1 MRTLLPV
8 LALILACEAPPK
20 ALPSVEAAQA
30 ADAQMARADAP
41 PLVQTLY
48 DYAFLPEVQRAEQ
61 RVRLLIWLRHMGLG
75 EYQLRALG
83 ELHARAEAE
92 RGAIE
97 AAQAEV
103 VARYEPELAAV
114 YDRVWQKLS
123 AGVPL
128 DDPSLT
134 EESRALWEARRQHER
149 SAELLALRLRGVQA
163 VLEAE
168 RPWLATLS
176 PQQEALLADCLF
188 LLRHRLDPYANP
200 GDFSALIGTVF
211 SSGEYGTLTRGS
223 FSAESDQLDLARLW
237 SDLKREDIQG
247 PVFNN
252 ARREL
257 LLYMVLLEP
266 ALPEAI
272 AAALAA
278 PGPTAPGPAAPGPA
292 APGPAEGS
300 TPPPKPE

>member
-1 MRTLLPV
+1 MLPPLPLLLP
-8 LALILACEAPPK
+8 LLLACGAEPLP
-20 ALPSVEAAQA
+20 LPSQQAAQE
-30 ADAQMARADAP
+30 ADAGMARADAP

-48 DYAFLPEVQRAEQ
+48 DYAFLPEVQHREQ
-61 RVRLLIWLRHMGLG
+61 RVRLLIWLKHMGLG
-75 EYQLRALG
+75 DYQLRALG
-83 ELHARAEAE
+83 ELHARAAGE
-92 RGAIE
+92 RAAI
-97 AAQAEV
+97 ASAQAEV

-114 YDRVWQKLS
+114 YDQLWEQLRG
-123 AGVPL
+123 GVSL
-128 DDPSLT
+128 DDPALT
-134 EESRALWEARRQHER
+134 EQSRALWEARRQHER
-149 SAELLALRLRGVQA
+149 SRELLELRLRGVQA
-163 VLEAE
+163 VLEAA

-223 FSAESDQLDLARLW
+223 FTPEEDQLDLARLW
-237 SDLKREDIQG
+237 SDLGREELQG

-272 AAALAA
+272 EAALGDRAGRA
-278 PGPTAPGPAAPGPA
+278 PTPGAPA
-292 APGPAEGS
+292 
-300 TPPPKPE
+300 PPPGM